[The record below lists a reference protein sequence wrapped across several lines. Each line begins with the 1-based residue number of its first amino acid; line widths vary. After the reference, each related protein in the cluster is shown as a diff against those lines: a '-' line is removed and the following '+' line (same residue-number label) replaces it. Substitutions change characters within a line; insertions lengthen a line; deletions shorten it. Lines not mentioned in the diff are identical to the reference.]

1 MMILIQQLSVGIL
14 SAVQAIGKIKLY
26 QLVVGTSLLLTLPVG
41 YLLLF
46 NGYRAESVLQV
57 AVIIECI
64 AFALRVYYFNRLTDF
79 GVLKFLLE
87 AVLKPMVPF
96 ATSAGVALLLTYVF
110 PGGVVRLVILSGI
123 SCLIYLVL
131 IYFTGM
137 NSYEK
142 KMINSMLGSIKQKVF
157 K

>member
-1 MMILIQQLSVGIL
+1 
-14 SAVQAIGKIKLY
+14 
-26 QLVVGTSLLLTLPVG
+26 
-41 YLLLF
+41 
-46 NGYRAESVLQV
+46 
-57 AVIIECI
+57 
-64 AFALRVYYFNRLTDF
+64 LTDF